1 MSSVDSSSSM
11 ASLVALFQSL
21 PPGADAFN
29 YLRVMLDGQ
38 VYTKPAGYYLGQAY
52 FFIAIH
58 AL

>member
-1 MSSVDSSSSM
+1 M